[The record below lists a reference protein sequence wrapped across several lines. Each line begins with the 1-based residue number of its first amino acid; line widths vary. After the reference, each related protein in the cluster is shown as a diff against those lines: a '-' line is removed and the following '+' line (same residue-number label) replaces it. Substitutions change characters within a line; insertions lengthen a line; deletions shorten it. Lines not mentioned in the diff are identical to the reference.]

1 LSKITLFPLAALVA
15 IVAHPA
21 SAQQSGPREWA
32 FGFSGVSYL
41 IEPTDGAFTDPDR
54 HRTKNFGFRLSKASF
69 GDRRWGW
76 LIDTEVYLGV
86 ANRMLIDVDLPNT
99 IFGLQGFV
107 GPVVAVGPLQLY
119 AAGGVNRTTIGKSEI
134 ITVPGLV
141 VITYVGTGG
150 LSNLWAAQLNAL
162 GQSAGSG
169 GNVEASIPRYSDVS
183 PAGMLG
189 FAWDVGS
196 MFRFSFDY
204 IPIFMEPK
212 RDNFRFTFS
221 LAG

>member
-1 LSKITLFPLAALVA
+1 MPKATFLQFAALVVIA
-15 IVAHPA
+15 TQPVAGE
-21 SAQQSGPREWA
+21 QSGPREWA

-54 HRTKNFGFRLSKASF
+54 HRTKNFGFRFSKASF
-69 GDRRWGW
+69 GERRWGW
-76 LIDTEVYLGV
+76 LIDTELYLGV
-86 ANRMLIDVDLPNT
+86 ANRVLIDVDLPNT

-107 GPVVAVGPLQLY
+107 GPAVAVGPLQLY

-169 GNVEASIPRYSDVS
+169 GTVEASIPRYSDVS
-183 PAGMLG
+183 PAGILG
-189 FAWDVGS
+189 FAWDVGP

-204 IPIFMEPK
+204 IPIFLEPK
-212 RDNFRFTFS
+212 RDNFRFSFS